1 MRLFTDRIHSFTEE
15 RHAPLL
21 IHFIQHQH
29 RRRYNLVNRQR
40 HAHRTPA
47 TSIITFI
54 TQNKCEI
61 TITIYIYIYHNK
73 ININIQMWCRDRA
86 MQSVWNANDGVEKL
100 FGRDANCLLRARR
113 QYIYVYG
120 KNHFWWDNLWTQLS
134 RFCMY
139 HRSHQFPTLLGHI
152 YYVLCTSYILIWLG
166 KVSKKMF
173 TLCSVMQ
180 TIDW

>member
-61 TITIYIYIYHNK
+61 TITIYISIWVRVYHNK
-73 ININIQMWCRDRA
+73 IHINIQMWCDVVIVQCKVYGMQMTELKNFLDA
-86 MQSVWNANDGVEKL
+86 MQIVCWGRGGSIYMYMGRTI
-100 FGRDANCLLRARR
+100 FGGTIFGHSYLDFACIIDHINSQHCLAIYIMFCARR
-113 QYIYVYG
+113 TY
-120 KNHFWWDNLWTQLS
+120 
-134 RFCMY
+134 
-139 HRSHQFPTLLGHI
+139 
-152 YYVLCTSYILIWLG
+152 
-166 KVSKKMF
+166 
-173 TLCSVMQ
+173 
-180 TIDW
+180 